1 MRPEAVIFD
10 MDDVL
15 CRYDLGRRLRVLA
28 RITGRMPR
36 DIRAAIWD
44 SGFEDE
50 ADTGGYPDP
59 GHYLSEFGR
68 RIGYPITREEWV
80 AARREAMQPWPAMLE
95 LAARIGEQARIAI
108 FSNNGPLTK
117 AALSELFPEVTKL
130 FAEHYHSFE
139 FGCKKPDPKS
149 YALLLE
155 RMGLEPRRCWFIDD
169 KRSNAAGARMA
180 GLGAHHFRSR
190 EQLIPDLTAL
200 GFSA

>member
-15 CRYDLGRRLRVLA
+15 CRYDLGRRLRALA
-28 RITGRMPR
+28 RITGKIPR

-44 SGFEDE
+44 SGFEDA
-50 ADTGGYPDP
+50 ADSGGYADPD
-59 GHYLSEFGR
+59 HYLAEFGS
-68 RIGYPITREEWV
+68 RIGYPITRAEWV
-80 AARREAMQPWPAMLE
+80 RARRESMQPWPDMLA

-117 AALSELFPEVTKL
+117 AALSELFPEVTAI
-130 FAEHYHSFE
+130 FGEHYHSFE
-139 FGCKKPDPKS
+139 FGTKKPDPQS
-149 YALLLE
+149 YTKLLA
-155 RMGLEPRRCWFIDD
+155 RMGLEPQRCWFIDD
-169 KRSNAAGARMA
+169 KCSNVTGAKLA

-190 EQLIPDLTAL
+190 EQLVPELQAL